1 MRVEGEEKGG
11 MNVVKEVLEE
21 EDTTVPAQE
30 RGEGEEREERRE
42 TVAKGRGKKGM
53 TEMNEERRERNM
65 TAVTKG
71 GEEKRVKAVA
81 EGRGEMKTA
90 LLVMAARA
98 LQRLLVGEAEEGSHT
113 RERRELVK
121 RKGLIFTTHCEMIG

>member
-21 EDTTVPAQE
+21 EDTTVPAEE

-42 TVAKGRGKKGM
+42 PVAKGRGKKGM
-53 TEMNEERRERNM
+53 TETNKERRERNM
-65 TAVTKG
+65 TAVAEG

-90 LLVMAARA
+90 LLVMAAWA
-98 LQRLLVGEAEEGSHT
+98 LQRLLVGKAEEGSHT

-121 RKGLIFTTHCEMIG
+121 RDSSSPPTVK